1 MVLKR
6 GSHGDDVL
14 KLQKGLASL
23 GYAVGTPDGAFG
35 QKTED
40 AVEDFQ
46 DAADLTSDGIFGNG
60 SMAAYNAKVAA
71 EFKFAVVV
79 PPDPVD
85 VPADKKNKW
94 VTVPCHVAGGGFSN
108 TTLRND
114 AAVSFK
120 ALYDEVSA
128 LGGKLSSAGG
138 KRPLSAGGGKAQSK
152 TSMHYLGR
160 AHDMALPAGMQNPLT
175 DSLVICKKVPDAPF
189 GADRH
194 WIVWMRTDNPAVPVV
209 TLQGVKCSTVSGK
222 TVLTLV
228 PVTGRFFNFTD
239 LAAKHGW
246 VGIGAR
252 KFFFQGGTFAGAEF
266 WHFQWQEGLV
276 KGMTTF
282 GSELLRAVQAQECKA
297 LAWWDEVKDAVFGED
312 FN

>member
-6 GSHGDDVL
+6 GSKGDDVL

-23 GYAVGTPDGAFG
+23 GYDVGTPDGVFG
-35 QKTED
+35 GKTED

-46 DAADLTSDGIFGNG
+46 DSVDLTSDGIFGNG

-71 EFKFAVVV
+71 DFQFAVVV
-79 PPDPVD
+79 QPDPPA
-85 VPADKKNKW
+85 VPEAGRNKW
-94 VTVPCHVAGGGFSN
+94 VTVPCHVAGGGFGN
-108 TTLRND
+108 TTLRDD
-114 AAVSFK
+114 AAVTFK
-120 ALYDEVSA
+120 AMYDEVGA

-175 DSLVICKKVPDAPF
+175 DSAVVCKRDESLPF
-189 GADRH
+189 GGDRH
-194 WIVWMRTDNPAVPVV
+194 WTVWLRTDNPAVPEV
-209 TLQGVKCSTVSGK
+209 TLQGVQCSTVSGK
-222 TVLTLV
+222 TQLKLV
-228 PVTGRFFNFTD
+228 PVTGRFFNFTE

-246 VGIGAR
+246 VGIGGR
-252 KFFFQGGTFAGAEF
+252 KFFFQGGTYAGAEW

-276 KGMTTF
+276 QGQTTF
-282 GSELLRAVQAQECKA
+282 GSELLRLYSPQECKA

>member
-6 GSHGDDVL
+6 GSKGDDVL

-23 GYAVGTPDGAFG
+23 GYNVGTPDGVFG

-46 DAADLTSDGIFGNG
+46 DSADLTSDGVFGKG
-60 SMAAYNAKVAA
+60 SMAAYNAKVKP
-71 EFKFAVVV
+71 EFQFAVTVPAD
-79 PPDPVD
+79 PPDL
-85 VPADKKNKW
+85 PADKKNKW
-94 VTVPCHVAGGGFSN
+94 VSVPCHVAGGGFSS
-108 TTLRND
+108 TTLRDD
-114 AAVSFK
+114 AAASFK
-120 ALYDEVSA
+120 KMYDEVTA

-160 AHDMALPAGMQNPLT
+160 AHDMSLGAGMQDPT
-175 DSLVICKKVPDAPF
+175 KDSAVCVRVGPDS
-189 GADRH
+189 RK
-194 WIVWMRTDNPAVPVV
+194 WIVWLRTENPAVPEV
-209 TLQGVKCSTVSGK
+209 TLQGVKCSTVNGK
-222 TVLTLV
+222 TVLTTV
-228 PVTGRFFNFTD
+228 PVKGRFFNFTE

-246 VGIGAR
+246 TGIGGR
-252 KFFFQGGTFAGAEF
+252 KFFFQGGTYSGAEW
-266 WHFQWQEGLV
+266 WHLQWEQGLV
-276 KGMTTF
+276 KGQTTF
-282 GSELLRAVQAQECKA
+282 GSELLRLYSPAECKQ